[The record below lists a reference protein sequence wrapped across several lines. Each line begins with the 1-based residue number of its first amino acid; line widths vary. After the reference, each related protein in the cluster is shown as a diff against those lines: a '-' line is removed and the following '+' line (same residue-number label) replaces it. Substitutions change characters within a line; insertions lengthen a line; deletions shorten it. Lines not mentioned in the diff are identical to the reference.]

1 MREIKF
7 RAWSNHEKVMYHS
20 VGFTDSDCGRS
31 VRAEEYMVGGGE
43 LVLDPVLMQF
53 TGLKDKNGKEIYEG
67 DVLASQRQPHSHI
80 DHLEPAIIGDVVYND
95 NLASFRIRIEHH
107 GNSIGESN
115 TMKFTRYNHYEVI
128 GNIYENPELCPAS

>member
-7 RAWSNHEKVMYHS
+7 RAWDKEAKAMWVW
-20 VGFTDSDCGRS
+20 DEGREGWVDKFNICEWIANGS
-31 VRAEEYMVGGGE
+31 HRFSF
-43 LVLDPVLMQF
+43 MQY
-53 TGLKDKNGKEIYEG
+53 TGLKDKNGKDVYEG

-115 TMKFTRYNHYEVI
+115 TMKFTPYNHYEVI